1 MSLPKRRIDADRT
14 TPLGDVA
21 DLLGSA
27 DDEIE
32 IRIGRNLYIVHKSD
46 EILEDPPEPVE
57 ISAAEQ
63 MLKYAGAWKDHLDG
77 EAFKRYLI
85 EMREIDSDRP
95 APEFP

>member
-32 IRIGRNLYIVHKSD
+32 VRIGRNLYIVHKSE
-46 EILEDPPEPVE
+46 EILEESSETVE

-63 MLKYAGAWKDHLDG
+63 MLRYAGAWKDQLDG

-85 EMREIDSDRP
+85 EMREIDRDRP